1 MNNTYKFTKDLKLES
16 SVSYNRQEQVAPTQI
31 GSVLTS
37 TLPMPG
43 LPFEGLEG
51 KPYAWGT
58 WGSPAAKAELGG
70 DNKLSVSAISLSETL
85 NYTIT
90 DWLTANVNVGYNTST
105 AARNTTTKSIDFYN
119 YMGDKRVLVEPT
131 QANSSYKQTS
141 SRTDFYSMSGY
152 LAANKT
158 FQKHKLGLTLGARYE
173 FKEYTLRRQR
183 ERCTG
188 WTGNCQRFG

>member
-1 MNNTYKFTKDLKLES
+1 M
-16 SVSYNRQEQVAPTQI
+16 
-31 GSVLTS
+31 
-37 TLPMPG
+37 
-43 LPFEGLEG
+43 
-51 KPYAWGT
+51 
-58 WGSPAAKAELGG
+58 
-70 DNKLSVSAISLSETL
+70 SETL

-158 FQKHKLGLTLGARYE
+158 FQKHKLGLTLGAQYE
-173 FKEYTLRRQR
+173 FKEYTYFGVSVKDAQDGL
-183 ERCTG
+183 EIG
-188 WTGNCQRFG
+188 QRFG